1 MKILVIDAQGGG
13 IGRQLVTEIK
23 RKFPNAFVMAVGTN
37 TTATASMLKAGADEA
52 ATGEN
57 AVIVASR
64 MADVI
69 VGPVG
74 IVIADALLG
83 EVTPKMAVAVAQS
96 SAVRIL
102 IPFHHCNNVIVGIS
116 SYNTGALIE
125 NAMAEID
132 KLSGTG
138 IDRSKNL

>member
-23 RKFPNAFVMAVGTN
+23 RKLPDAFVMAVGTN

-96 SAVRIL
+96 RAARIL
-102 IPFHHCNNVIVGIS
+102 ITFHHCNNVIVGIS

-125 NAMAEID
+125 NAIAEIE

-138 IDRSKNL
+138 IDRTKNL

>member
-23 RKFPNAFVMAVGTN
+23 RKFPDAFVMAVGTN

-96 SAVRIL
+96 SAARIL

-116 SYNTGALIE
+116 NYNTGALIE
-125 NAMAEID
+125 SAVAEIE